1 MSFSLHA
8 CSHLNSTTWQFNEM
22 MHTQNIPFLICTSQ
36 QFISIVLTTYEV
48 FFCNNYQHD
57 SQMTQCAW
65 QKLSCLSAKHRNEW
79 SFGKREEVQSSKFK
93 TARMVDHGKSDGMR
107 NLLKIQYDLDW
118 YVSLTPFGKVSQGRF
133 MLIYA
138 TKSSQRL
145 KYLII
150 NNWFL

>member
-1 MSFSLHA
+1 
-8 CSHLNSTTWQFNEM
+8 
-22 MHTQNIPFLICTSQ
+22 MHTQNIPFWICTSQ

-65 QKLSCLSAKHRNEW
+65 QKLSCLSATHRNEW
-79 SFGKREEVQSSKFK
+79 SFGKREEEQSSKFK
-93 TARMVDHGKSDGMR
+93 TARMMDHGKSDGMR

-118 YVSLTPFGKVSQGRF
+118 YVLLTPFWKGEPRQVYA
-133 MLIYA
+133 YA